1 MLADMALSGNDEAR
15 KVLMGF
21 VQCKERDNR
30 VFVQEM
36 GRFADETGD
45 GFLFFQLGSFTKS
58 DSLHYFQKGLLLGS
72 ADCQVQVLHLRL
84 TRPLPDL
91 QDARREI
98 EELLGKPLA
107 KRSKDLFVSALALFV
122 KRCSEAIE
130 IDRRILAVCQEARF
144 RDNPAARPVT
154 ERFTRISQW
163 IEWAEKLI
171 SPFSVE
177 PDKVQTETRP

>member
-15 KVLMGF
+15 KVLMRF

-58 DSLHYFQKGLLLGS
+58 DSLPYFQKGALLGS

-91 QDARREI
+91 PDARRKI
-98 EELLGKPLA
+98 EDLLGKSLEMS
-107 KRSKDLFVSALALFV
+107 SKVLFGSILVLFV

-130 IDRRILAVCQEARF
+130 IDRRILSVCQEARF
-144 RDNPAARPVT
+144 RDNPAARTVT
-154 ERFTRISQW
+154 ERFTRLSQW
-163 IEWAEKLI
+163 LKWAEKLT
-171 SPFSVE
+171 PFSVK